1 MKQKGKTKA
10 KKRRIKFKQIAF
22 KLSEKQY
29 RSLINYCRA
38 RKTTPLKLIK
48 KNIDKFIN
56 GYDIQV
62 PKQYFV
68 SEKQLELFNEQRV
81 EEPKQS
87 TGE

>member
-1 MKQKGKTKA
+1 MKQKGKKKA

-29 RSLINYCRA
+29 RSLINYCKA

-48 KNIDKFIN
+48 KSIDKFIN

-68 SEKQLELFNEQRV
+68 SEKQLELFNE
-81 EEPKQS
+81 PQS
-87 TGE
+87 DENKSIIGK

>member
-29 RSLINYCRA
+29 RSLINYCKA

-68 SEKQLELFNEQRV
+68 SEKQLELFNDPGSETS
-81 EEPKQS
+81 KKS
-87 TGE
+87 S